1 MRWWAGQGRSAEAE
15 LEARPKGRRAS
26 RGRDWRAEPAG
37 TCRERS
43 SKGCWGPG
51 EMGLYLF
58 GREAI
63 FDILGIHARRV
74 TREIFY

>member
-37 TCRERS
+37 TCRERAA
-43 SKGCWGPG
+43 KAAGAQEKWTFT
-51 EMGLYLF
+51 YL
-58 GREAI
+58 G
-63 FDILGIHARRV
+63 ARPFS
-74 TREIFY
+74 TF